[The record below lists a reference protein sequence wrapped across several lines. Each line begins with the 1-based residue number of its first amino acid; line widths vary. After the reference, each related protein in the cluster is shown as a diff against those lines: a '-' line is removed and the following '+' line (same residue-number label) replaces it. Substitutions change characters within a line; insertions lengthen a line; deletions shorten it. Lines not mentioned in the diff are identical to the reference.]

1 MKLFKNYIF
10 SLVEIGD
17 VKKAIREISNNKNTN
32 NSNFFEAYVILI
44 VDAIN
49 KKDFLNA
56 KIYIESLKQF
66 DEQTTFEA
74 IIKSTLESYVNLFSN
89 KKI

>member
-1 MKLFKNYIF
+1 M
-10 SLVEIGD
+10 
-17 VKKAIREISNNKNTN
+17 
-32 NSNFFEAYVILI
+32 
-44 VDAIN
+44 
-49 KKDFLNA
+49 NA

-74 IIKSTLESYVNLFSN
+74 IIKSTLESYVNLFFNKTKINQLTDGFKNIKIESFEEGTFPRKLYFVVN